1 MALVVAHMCRDSA
14 MTPPLT
20 GIYAPMP
27 GGVSNE
33 TVPAKYADR
42 FVSIVQNSQ
51 APMLWSESIDFFRK
65 LYEVDPMSPL
75 AFPIVFDHTGVPRT
89 YFQACGLDPVRDC
102 GLVMEQAFKD
112 AGVETRMDI
121 YPGLPHAFWGFFP
134 QLTATKKHGRDSEE
148 GLRWLLGQ

>member
-27 GGVSNE
+27 GGVSNV

-51 APMLWSESIDFFRK
+51 APMLWSESIDFFRSK
-65 LYEVDPMSPL
+65 
-75 AFPIVFDHTGVPRT
+75 ATGHANVVTRL
-89 YFQACGLDPVRDC
+89 GLHELTRDLGRAVRGRSD
-102 GLVMEQAFKD
+102 EP
-112 AGVETRMDI
+112 
-121 YPGLPHAFWGFFP
+121 PGLSHR
-134 QLTATKKHGRDSEE
+134 L
-148 GLRWLLGQ
+148 